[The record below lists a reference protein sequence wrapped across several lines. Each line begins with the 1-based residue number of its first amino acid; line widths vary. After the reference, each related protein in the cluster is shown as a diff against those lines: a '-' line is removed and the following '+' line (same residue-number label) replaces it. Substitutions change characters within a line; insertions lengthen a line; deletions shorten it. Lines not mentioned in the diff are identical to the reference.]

1 MAACLVAQG
10 ELSILGSLNLMTS
23 GVEINRVVYTF
34 RILDADKFGGFRRL
48 LRMPQDTEKTYD
60 SW

>member
-10 ELSILGSLNLMTS
+10 ELSNILGSLN

-60 SW
+60 S